1 MNNTTMHT
9 TKLSL
14 EDKLPLTCSRRGTCC
29 HGNLVMLNP
38 WELFRLAREKKVS
51 PREFRDQYCES
62 GGIRLRFDGK
72 PGWREKK
79 ACSLYV
85 DNFGCSVHVGRPLA
99 CRLFPLGRQIQ
110 SEALSYMHQGD
121 VFPCLDGCPEVTG
134 LPQLTVGEYLQG
146 QQTEAFEKAQNEYL
160 QLMQSLADIAFELL
174 LDTGLAE
181 SGDTETLQLWRK
193 MANEDPEIL
202 ANTIGTEWMD
212 SLIVPEITDNA
223 DDPTL
228 FAQKHCD
235 LLLSKA
241 QEQFGALQI
250 MEEVHKASVLIMG
263 IALHLARS
271 LGANPEILA
280 EHWIDTAKKHGAKD
294 VQD

>member
-1 MNNTTMHT
+1 MHT

-38 WELFRLAREKKVS
+38 WELFCLAREKKVS
-51 PREFRDQYCES
+51 VREFRDLYCES

-72 PGWREKK
+72 PGWQDKK
-79 ACSLYV
+79 ACSQYI

-110 SEALSYMHQGD
+110 SEALSYMHQGV

-134 LPQLTVGEYLQG
+134 LPQLTVAEYLKG
-146 QQTEAFEKAQNEYL
+146 QQTETFEKAQNEYL

-181 SGDTETLQLWRK
+181 SGNTETLPLWRK
-193 MANEDPEIL
+193 MANENPEVL
-202 ANTIGTEWMD
+202 ANNIGSEWID
-212 SLIVPEITDNA
+212 SLTIPEITDDN
-223 DDPTL
+223 DDPVL
-228 FAQKHCD
+228 FAQKHRD
-235 LLLSKA
+235 LLLLKA
-241 QEQFGALQI
+241 QEQFGALQT
-250 MEEVHKASVLIMG
+250 MQEVHEASVLIMG
-263 IALHLARS
+263 VAFHLARS
-271 LGANPEILA
+271 LGAKPEILA
-280 EHWIDTAKKHGAKD
+280 EHWIDMAKKHGAKD
-294 VQD
+294 IQA

>member
-1 MNNTTMHT
+1 MNNT

-38 WELFRLAREKKVS
+38 WELFCLAREKKVS
-51 PREFRDQYCES
+51 PREFRDLYCES
-62 GGIRLRFDGK
+62 DGIRLRFDGK

-79 ACSLYV
+79 ACSQYI

-110 SEALSYMHQGD
+110 SEAFSYMHQGE

-146 QQTEAFEKAQNEYL
+146 QQTEAFENAQNEYL
-160 QLMQSLADIAFELL
+160 KLMQSLADIAFELL

-181 SGDTETLQLWRK
+181 SGDTETLPLWRK
-193 MANEDPEIL
+193 MANEHPEVL
-202 ANTIGTEWMD
+202 ASSIGPEWMD
-212 SLIVPEITDNA
+212 SLTIPEITDDN
-223 DDPTL
+223 DDPVL
-228 FAQKHCD
+228 FAQKHND
-235 LLLSKA
+235 VLLSKA
-241 QEQFGALQI
+241 QEQFGALQT
-250 MEEVHKASVLIMG
+250 MEEVREASVLIMG
-263 IALHLARS
+263 VTLHLARS

-280 EHWIDTAKKHGAKD
+280 EHWIDTAKKHGAKE
-294 VQD
+294 